1 MGLCE
6 LELSWLISDGS
17 LVLVY
22 EYKTYCVPHTISF
35 KQKIAEKVMLT
46 DVWLLLKST
55 CKMDKEQSDGK
66 ILSYRTCR

>member
-22 EYKTYCVPHTISF
+22 EYKTYCVPHIISF

-66 ILSYRTCR
+66 ILFYRTCR